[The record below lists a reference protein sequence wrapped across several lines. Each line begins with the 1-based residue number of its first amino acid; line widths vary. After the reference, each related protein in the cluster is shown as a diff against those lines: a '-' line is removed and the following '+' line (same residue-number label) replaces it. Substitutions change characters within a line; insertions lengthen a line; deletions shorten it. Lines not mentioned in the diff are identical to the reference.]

1 MSFWVLSCLFSD
13 LAAEELVAAITSHFQ
28 VMWCSFLLINHAC
41 RCNISLVLFQVPFLP
56 FLPVGSIFVN
66 VYLMMQ
72 LDAGTWIRF
81 AIWMLLG
88 EFKWK
93 ILCSK
98 LLDLVNHKFIVAFQR
113 GILHSY
119 CPWATLVTWLKPFS
133 QPVTSF
139 VSNSRVLKLLRGQ
152 NNNPWTILWVLLP
165 TRNHRTFFLAGL
177 VCCPGGGACASGAEE
192 TELHSKMLPEAIDKS
207 E

>member
-1 MSFWVLSCLFSD
+1 
-13 LAAEELVAAITSHFQ
+13 
-28 VMWCSFLLINHAC
+28 MWCSFLLNNHAC

-88 EFKWK
+88 ELKWK

-98 LLDLVNHKFIVAFQR
+98 LLDFVNHKLIVAFQG
-113 GILHSY
+113 GILYSY
-119 CPWATLVTWLKPFS
+119 HPWATLVTWLKPFS
-133 QPVTSF
+133 QCVTSF
-139 VSNSRVLKLLRGQ
+139 VSNSGVLKHLCGQ
-152 NNNPWTILWVLLP
+152 NNKPWTILWTLLP
-165 TRNHRTFFLAGL
+165 TRNHRAFLVGWPCAAVQVVGL
-177 VCCPGGGACASGAEE
+177 VLL
-192 TELHSKMLPEAIDKS
+192 ELKKLSCIPRCS
-207 E
+207 QQP